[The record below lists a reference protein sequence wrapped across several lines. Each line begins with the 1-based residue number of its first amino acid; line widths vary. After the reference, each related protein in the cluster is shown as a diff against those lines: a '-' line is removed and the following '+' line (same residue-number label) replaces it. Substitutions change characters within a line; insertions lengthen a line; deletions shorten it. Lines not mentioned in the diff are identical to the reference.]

1 MKKEYHKSKNIGT
14 DNFFAKS
21 DFSMYN
27 LKTMKTT
34 VKELSYDKVKTLP
47 LRKLEKPVKP
57 AMFWR
62 WLIKTLA
69 KSDLKATHFKCNY
82 IGMEKLSKK
91 EPCLVLMNH
100 SCFMDL
106 EIAETVLYPR
116 PLNIVCT
123 SDGFVGKNWLMRS
136 IGCIPTNK
144 FIADF
149 VMVKNMKYALDTL
162 KSSVLMYPE
171 ASYSFDGTA
180 TPLPETLGRCLK
192 LLNVPVVMIRTYGAF
207 ARNPLYNNLQVR
219 KVDVSADV
227 KYLLSPEDIQQ
238 KSIDELNAIL
248 KEEFTFDNW
257 KWQQENKVVI
267 NEPFRADCLN
277 RVLYKCCVCGDEGN
291 MKGYET
297 ELKCMHCGAK
307 WILGETGF
315 LEMKSNGHATEK
327 GSPTP
332 FTHVPDWYNWQR
344 EQVRKEIDEGIYQI
358 EADVDIYMMV
368 DTKAIYKVG
377 SGHLTH
383 SNDGFV
389 LDGCEGKLHYE
400 QKPKATY
407 SLYSDYYWYE
417 IGDMICIGDM
427 KTLYYCFPKGA
438 GDIVTKARIGTEE
451 LFKKLK

>member
-1 MKKEYHKSKNIGT
+1 
-14 DNFFAKS
+14 
-21 DFSMYN
+21 
-27 LKTMKTT
+27 MKTT
-34 VKELSYDKVKTLP
+34 VKELSYEQVMALP
-47 LRKLEKPVKP
+47 PRKLQKPVKP

-238 KSIDELNAIL
+238 KSVDELNAIL

-307 WILGETGF
+307 WTLGKTGF

-368 DTKAIYKVG
+368 DTKAIYKAG

-400 QKPKATY
+400 QKPKASY